1 MVCSSEIP
9 QVHSILFVISIT
21 MLLWNYFFVRRE
33 SKQLRWYSFI
43 FLLVISPRTLNE
55 QNHYGL
61 AVVYYPCNNNNL
73 QNQKKTE
80 KKDRKPF
87 SYWDYTVLP
96 YWAYLMFFCPCML
109 EILFIFS
116 LFLFYFTAPPKM
128 MPKSHPIITH
138 MLIFLYIF

>member
-1 MVCSSEIP
+1 MMLHSKVGHHISCTVEQKCILSPPIKNSCKQHLFNGVLLWNS

-21 MLLWNYFFVRRE
+21 MLWNYFFVRRE
-33 SKQLRWYSFI
+33 SKQLRCYSFI

-73 QNQKKTE
+73 QNQKKKTE
-80 KKDRKPF
+80 KDRKPF

-96 YWAYLMFFCPCML
+96 C
-109 EILFIFS
+109 
-116 LFLFYFTAPPKM
+116 
-128 MPKSHPIITH
+128 
-138 MLIFLYIF
+138 

>member
-1 MVCSSEIP
+1 MMLHSKVGHHISCTVEQKCILSPPIKNSCKQHLFNGVLLWNS

-96 YWAYLMFFCPCML
+96 C
-109 EILFIFS
+109 
-116 LFLFYFTAPPKM
+116 
-128 MPKSHPIITH
+128 
-138 MLIFLYIF
+138 